1 MFTEVLSFL
10 QLHSLLQLRP
20 INKETCREVEF
31 HDDFCNSYAHALTKL
46 NPVNSP
52 LHSPNEHPDPEGEA
66 VLHEAV
72 LQEIEQDRIYQLQP
86 ARSRSRRQA
95 QRKRDKE
102 LRRRQGRENVFS
114 DSSTS

>member
-10 QLHSLLQLRP
+10 HLHSLLQLRP

-66 VLHEAV
+66 VLHE
-72 LQEIEQDRIYQLQP
+72 IEQDRIYQQQR